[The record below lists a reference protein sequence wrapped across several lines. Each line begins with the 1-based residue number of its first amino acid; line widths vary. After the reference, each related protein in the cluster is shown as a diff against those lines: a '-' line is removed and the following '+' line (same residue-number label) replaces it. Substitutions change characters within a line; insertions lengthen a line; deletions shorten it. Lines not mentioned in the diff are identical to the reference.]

1 MCSISNP
8 WIGYLCEVAF
18 FVKFISGVSTLCI
31 IAILGVGVYGGDK
44 KATKI
49 CIIIL
54 IVSLLFFIFTP
65 LTNTIIKMAAK

>member
-18 FVKFISGVSTLCI
+18 FVKFISGVSTFAI
-31 IAILGVGVYGGDK
+31 IAMLGTGVYEGDE

-54 IVSLLFFIFTP
+54 IVSFLFFIFTP
-65 LTNTIIKMAAK
+65 LANTIIKMAVK